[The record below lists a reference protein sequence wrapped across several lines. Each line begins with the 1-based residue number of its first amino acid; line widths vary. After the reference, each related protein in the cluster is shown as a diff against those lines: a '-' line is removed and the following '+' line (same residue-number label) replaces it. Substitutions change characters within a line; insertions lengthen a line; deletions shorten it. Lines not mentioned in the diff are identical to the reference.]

1 MSIGATTRST
11 GAFTTLA
18 SNGATTFTAGTAST
32 TTGTGTLVITG
43 GLGVSGRINAANF
56 DGIIGANTAA
66 AGAFT
71 TLSAT
76 GVTTV
81 QAGTALLPAITTT
94 GDTNTGIWF
103 PAADTIAFTEG
114 GVESMR
120 INSSGKVNIGGA
132 TSATVMLEVIGTDAM
147 LVPVGTTAQ
156 RPTGASGYLRF
167 NSSITQFEGY
177 NGTAWSSVGGGAT
190 GGGADQVFIENSLIV
205 TTNYT
210 ITTSKNAMSTGP
222 ITINSGV
229 TVTIPTGARWVV
241 L

>member
-1 MSIGATTRST
+1 LTGGTGIIAIGTNQIYKDAT
-11 GAFTTLA
+11 GKV
-18 SNGATTFTAGTAST
+18 GIGTASPLV
-32 TTGTGTLVITG
+32 TLAV
-43 GLGVSGRINAANF
+43 
-56 DGIIGANTAA
+56 
-66 AGAFT
+66 
-71 TLSAT
+71 SAT
-76 GVTTV
+76 
-81 QAGTALLPAITTT
+81 
-94 GDTNTGIWF
+94 
-103 PAADTIAFTEG
+103 
-114 GVESMR
+114 
-120 INSSGKVNIGGA
+120 
-132 TSATVMLEVIGTDAM
+132 DAV

-222 ITINSGV
+222 ITINSSV
-229 TVTIPTGARWVV
+229 TVTIPSGARWVV